1 MVTRKVQKHRK
12 RQAAVAL
19 LQSRLGVVGKEVGSA
34 PTKQGSSATSVKS
47 PEDVLKTLI
56 FPWLGLTDFTKP
68 VCKLWQRLA
77 ADCQLWKA
85 QYSRRFSYPRKLF
98 LLESDIDSPDWKEL
112 FARKNRAYTRNVR
125 IGSIGDGGLT
135 CTLCPVPNCDV
146 ICGSKIDY
154 DHHLLGHEEDY
165 LLHCMKARNMRSRK
179 RKSIP

>member
-77 ADCQLWKA
+77 ADSQLWKA

-165 LLHCMKARNMRSRK
+165 LLHCMKARNMRGRK